1 MRMTRMVSALTLA
14 LLAFLS
20 LPASTLAEE
29 AKVAASGASTF
40 FSVSVA
46 TMGFALALAALVA
59 AISQSRAI
67 VAALDGMARQ
77 PGAAARLQLALIIG
91 LAFIESLVIYVL
103 LIALLLF
110 FANPY
115 ITYVVP
121 K

>member
-1 MRMTRMVSALTLA
+1 MRAKGIWG
-14 LLAFLS
+14 LLIMMAFL
-20 LPASTLAEE
+20 LGFVP
-29 AKVAASGASTF
+29 GASAQEGPTTAVVTF
-40 FSVSVA
+40 FLASVI
-46 TMGFALALAALVA
+46 TMGFALALAALFG

-77 PGAAARLQLALIIG
+77 PGLAARIQLALIIG

-115 ITYVVP
+115 ISYVVP
-121 K
+121 GR

>member
-1 MRMTRMVSALTLA
+1 MKTRRMVSASILA
-14 LLAFLS
+14 LLMFLG
-20 LPASTLAEE
+20 LPVLVLAEE

-40 FSVSVA
+40 FSVSIA
-46 TMGFALALAALVA
+46 TMGFSLALAALFA
-59 AISQSRAI
+59 ALGQGRAI
-67 VAALDGMARQ
+67 AAALDGMARQ
-77 PGAAARLQLALIIG
+77 PGAAMRLQLALIIG

-115 ITYVVP
+115 IPYIVP